1 MAAVPVTRA
10 LRKLGHDLRDARL
23 RRRITIEI
31 LAQRASISRTT
42 MTRIEKGD
50 AGVSAGNYATVL
62 FILGMID
69 RLSNLADIRQD
80 AVGLALEEE
89 DLPKRVGR
97 AHKKGG
103 KA

>member
-1 MAAVPVTRA
+1 MAAVPVIRA

-89 DLPKRVGR
+89 DLPKRVGS

-103 KA
+103 RA